1 MNQERTLRRPEPR
14 FQNKRPEAAKKP
26 NKRQLDSHEHVLLT
40 ARRNGAKINVG
51 LMNGEKIVGVV
62 TDFDR
67 FSFSV
72 RTEEGVELCFFK
84 HGVSYFHPVQ

>member
-14 FQNKRPEAAKKP
+14 FPTKRPEAAKKP

-40 ARRNGAKINVG
+40 ARRNNTLLKIA
-51 LMNGEKIVGVV
+51 LMDGDEITGVV

-72 RTEEGVELCFFK
+72 RTREGIDICLFK
-84 HGVSYFHPVQ
+84 HGVSRFHPVQ